1 MKRSLYNKQNKE
13 QLLEIITKE
22 GFQRVTCSFYK
33 YVPLENLQELRDE
46 LYSQWQELKVLGRIY
61 LAKEGI
67 NAQISLPEF
76 NVEKFKSELFS
87 KPQFVDVLIKPAV
100 QEGQSFLKLTIKVKN
115 EIVAYKVPE
124 NEFNMSKVGN
134 HLDYNEYH
142 KKIDEGAIVIDMRNQ
157 YEGEVGRFE
166 NAIIPDVD
174 RSEELLPTVKELLK
188 GHEDDTVLMYCTG
201 GIRCEKASSYLLNH
215 GFKDINQLNGG
226 IIKYAHDI
234 KENNIT
240 SKFIGKN
247 FVFDQRLGENITDD
261 IISNCHQCGNPSN
274 KHLDCENQACHIL
287 FIQCDLCAIEYA
299 NCCSKKCA
307 EFIKLPK
314 DEQKQLFKEGNIK
327 FTAQISNNV
336 KPRLN
341 EMDIN
346 NLG

>member
-13 QLLEIITKE
+13 QLLNNLENE
-22 GFQRVTCSFYK
+22 GFQRITCSFYK
-33 YVPLENLQELRDE
+33 YISLDNLPALRNE
-46 LYSQWQELKVLGRIY
+46 LYSQWQELNILGRVYI
-61 LAKEGI
+61 AKEGI
-67 NAQISLPEF
+67 NAQLSLPQDNLE
-76 NVEKFKSELFS
+76 VFKERLRLY
-87 KPQFVDVLIKPAV
+87 PQFKNVLIKPAV
-100 QEGQSFLKLTIKVKN
+100 QEGLSFLKLTIKVKN

-124 NEFNMSKVGN
+124 IEFDMKKVGN

-157 YEGEVGRFE
+157 YEGEVGQFE

-215 GFKDINQLNGG
+215 GFKDVNQLNGG

-247 FVFDQRLGENITDD
+247 FVFDHRLGENITDD

-307 EFIKLPK
+307 EFNKLPK
-314 DEQKQLFKEGNIK
+314 DKQKQLFKEGNIK